1 MCPIEPIV
9 GCVNKVNYLDG
20 ETTLSEH
27 QNPLL
32 AKVKLPGRTFQLPS
46 KGALYHNGELD
57 SSVVDGEVHVHPMT
71 ALVEI
76 NLKNPDLLFNGK
88 ALEAVLSECVPSI
101 KKPLD
106 LFGRDIDAIM
116 FFLRLATYGPE
127 YRIEVKHDCEDAKQH
142 SYTVNLEQLVQ
153 TMKHLDPTVIES
165 KRQTTLETGQT
176 VYTRPMKFSD
186 IIELFHRSGNKK
198 ELTTE
203 DIKELAVVN
212 LLSMNERVDDVTD
225 QKFIEEWIRTL
236 TTPMVNRITNAADE
250 LNGWGPEQTVTL
262 KCKDCGSDMQV
273 ELPLNPVSFFTE

>member
-1 MCPIEPIV
+1 M
-9 GCVNKVNYLDG
+9 
-20 ETTLSEH
+20 SEQ

-32 AKVKLPGRTFQLPS
+32 AKIKLPGRTFQLPS
-46 KGALYHNGELD
+46 KGALYNNGELD
-57 SSVVDGEVHVHPMT
+57 QSVADGEVHVHPMT

-88 ALEAVLSECVPSI
+88 ALEAVMAECVPSV
-101 KKPLD
+101 KKPLE
-106 LFGRDIDAIM
+106 LFGRDVDAIM

-127 YRIEVKHDCEDAKQH
+127 YRIEVKHDCENAKQH
-142 SYTVNLEQLVQ
+142 SYAVNLEEIIQKMQ
-153 TMKHLDPTVIES
+153 QLDPTVIEA
-165 KRQTTLETGQT
+165 KRKTTLETGQT

-212 LLSMNERVDDVTD
+212 LLSMIERVDDVSNPT
-225 QKFIEEWIRTL
+225 FIEEWIRSL
-236 TTPMVNRITNAADE
+236 TTPMVNRITDAADE
-250 LNGWGPEQTVTL
+250 LNGWGPEQSVTL
-262 KCKDCGSDMQV
+262 LCKDCGKEMKV